1 MRQNKIAKIQS
12 LQSIDYQKAF
22 DAVPQEWFI
31 EYLKLAKLP
40 TLIVTAIDT
49 LIKSWATNM
58 HISGE
63 NVSCTSNLIEY
74 KNGILHG
81 DGLSVLLFILN
92 MNPLSFMLNRLN
104 GYSVGKGNSREIK
117 ITHLFFV
124 ENLKLLAPNI
134 NSMKLL
140 LDLVTH
146 FLKDIGM
153 ESEESKCAYLQIER
167 GRIKVN
173 SESI

>member
-1 MRQNKIAKIQS
+1 M
-12 LQSIDYQKAF
+12 
-22 DAVPQEWFI
+22 I
-31 EYLKLAKLP
+31 ESLKLAKLP
-40 TLIVTAIDT
+40 ILIVTAIDT
-49 LIKSWATNM
+49 LTESWATNM
-58 HISGE
+58 HIRGE
-63 NVSCTSNLIEY
+63 NVPCTSNLIEY

-104 GYSVGKGNSREIK
+104 GYSIGKWNSREIN

-124 ENLKLLAPNI
+124 EDLKLLAPNI

-146 FLKDIGM
+146 FSKDIGIKFG
-153 ESEESKCAYLQIER
+153 ESKCAYLQIER

>member
-1 MRQNKIAKIQS
+1 M
-12 LQSIDYQKAF
+12 
-22 DAVPQEWFI
+22 
-31 EYLKLAKLP
+31 
-40 TLIVTAIDT
+40 
-49 LIKSWATNM
+49 IKSWATNM

-104 GYSVGKGNSREIK
+104 GYSIGKGNSREIK

-146 FLKDIGM
+146 VLKDIGM

>member
-1 MRQNKIAKIQS
+1 
-12 LQSIDYQKAF
+12 
-22 DAVPQEWFI
+22 
-31 EYLKLAKLP
+31 
-40 TLIVTAIDT
+40 
-49 LIKSWATNM
+49 M